1 MCIKIYNLD
10 PAKFFS
16 TPGLAWQT
24 ALKKSEV
31 KLEILIDIVILA
43 LILALMVEKRIRERI
58 CSAVYQYTK
67 ANDKCT
73 KDYATSKQSS
83 YLKYCGVNNLHG
95 WAM

>member
-1 MCIKIYNLD
+1 
-10 PAKFFS
+10 
-16 TPGLAWQT
+16 
-24 ALKKSEV
+24 
-31 KLEILIDIVILA
+31 
-43 LILALMVEKRIRERI
+43 MVEKRIRERI

>member
-31 KLEILIDIVILA
+31 KLEILIDIV
-43 LILALMVEKRIRERI
+43 LALMVEKRIRERI
-58 CSAVYQYTK
+58 CSAVYQCTK